1 LGVPAKSCRQ
11 ALQGFILV
19 VFDYAHPP
27 RTASLPF
34 QSLTQKKIT
43 LNKSNISCYNIL
55 MTQIEQTQHAK
66 EFAEY
71 WKDKVAEKQESQ
83 LDLLLI
89 T

>member
-1 LGVPAKSCRQ
+1 
-11 ALQGFILV
+11 
-19 VFDYAHPP
+19 
-27 RTASLPF
+27 
-34 QSLTQKKIT
+34 
-43 LNKSNISCYNIL
+43 

-83 LDLLLI
+83 LDLRLI